1 MATLTH
7 TSNGTKGEVPHK
19 FTPMDDG
26 TEVEERAREVE
37 ERVTRRAAAVAAAE
51 EEQLDRVVSRTP
63 PPSTPPNT
71 CPCYDPL
78 TLPLPAPRQNSAKC
92 AEQRDKIAAMDRKRA
107 AVEAVDD
114 EQRRRVARA
123 PSRPSPALASP

>member
-63 PPSTPPNT
+63 PPPQHLPM
-71 CPCYDPL
+71 YDPL